1 MKIQFCFNRDF
12 DSDNNV
18 IAEFDVAEMPTEGQC
33 EAIEEYIYNEIDKWY
48 EENDGDFAEFDY
60 WWVCRE
66 AARKNLELVNNPV
79 VKTFY
84 L

>member
-1 MKIQFCFNRDF
+1 MKIQFTKLDEEI
-12 DSDNNV
+12 V
-18 IAEFDVAEMPTEGQC
+18 AEFDVTAEPTEEQC
-33 EAIEEYIYNEIDKWY
+33 EAIEEYINDEMNKWY

-66 AARKNLELVNNPV
+66 AARKNLELINNPV

>member
-1 MKIQFCFNRDF
+1 MKIQFCFNVNCNGGNDI
-12 DSDNNV
+12 
-18 IAEFDVAEMPTEGQC
+18 IAEFDVAEVPTEEQC
-33 EAIEEYIYNEIDKWY
+33 EAVEEYINDEMNKWD

-66 AARKNLELVNNPV
+66 AARKNLELEANPV

>member
-1 MKIQFCFNRDF
+1 MKIQFTKL
-12 DSDNNV
+12 NV
-18 IAEFDVAEMPTEGQC
+18 ANSEVVAEFDVATEPTEQQC
-33 EAIEEYIYNEIDKWY
+33 EAIEDYINDEMSKWD
-48 EENDGDFAEFDY
+48 EEHDGDFAEFDY

-79 VKTFY
+79 VHTFY

>member
-1 MKIQFCFNRDF
+1 MKIQFERLTINDGE
-12 DSDNNV
+12 V
-18 IAEFDVAEMPTEGQC
+18 VAEFDVAEAPTKEQC
-33 EAIEEYIYNEIDKWY
+33 EAIEEYIDNEINKWY
-48 EENDGDFAEFDY
+48 EEHDGDFSEFDY

-79 VKTFY
+79 VHTFY